1 MAIKFVD
8 QTNFD
13 FIINCAGLGASKL
26 CNDHNMQ
33 AVSGHLIK
41 VKAPWIK
48 HCLMLDYQLTCIHP
62 MYINNLL
69 IYTYI
74 YILIKIYVYI

>member
-1 MAIKFVD
+1 M
-8 QTNFD
+8 
-13 FIINCAGLGASKL
+13 
-26 CNDHNMQ
+26 CNDQNMK

-62 MYINNLL
+62 MYKYNLL
-69 IYTYI
+69 YFIFLLKYMF
-74 YILIKIYVYI
+74 ILYKWI